1 MLSRFEDLVSK
12 EEDKLPALIRLSTR
26 MQFIKLK
33 QNFYVALQENNM
45 DSFEHLVDRY
55 TTKIVELSKGGKL
68 LIDTNDLQ

>member
-45 DSFEHLVDRY
+45 DSFENLVDRY